1 MSDSPARDARSP
13 LAGLTPKDL
22 DASSTEELLRFLRG
36 VRRYRE
42 ELVLLHRKSVELHDG
57 TRLTRRV
64 TSWLVVF
71 MVPTLLGG
79 IYSANF
85 HQPESAFVW
94 AWPAFLAL
102 VAGSGIAMFAHLR
115 RRGCV

>member
-1 MSDSPARDARSP
+1 M
-13 LAGLTPKDL
+13 
-22 DASSTEELLRFLRG
+22 
-36 VRRYRE
+36 
-42 ELVLLHRKSVELHDG
+42 
-57 TRLTRRV
+57 

-85 HQPESAFVW
+85 YQPEVKFVW
-94 AWPAFLAL
+94 AWPAFLVL
-102 VAGSGIAMFAHLR
+102 VAGSGIAMFTHLR